1 MKERMENRKVLGIIL
16 GLAGT
21 ITLILYGK
29 SLINA
34 TNASLGNLLVFV
46 NAVSYGFYLIIVKK
60 LMDKYNAFTFVK
72 WIYTFGFLMVLP
84 FGWGEFQ
91 AIDFAN
97 LPTDIFWKIGFVV
110 VFSTFLTYLL
120 NLVSMRELKPT
131 TVAVFIYLQPLF
143 ATIFAVS
150 LGKDDLSLVKLI
162 SAVLIDLNTR
172 MPSVFREMELGLRNQ
187 ISQRLE
193 RGKVDFSLY
202 VEVTGEETTSK
213 INVPIIKGY
222 INQMKAVIPTAD
234 ETELMK
240 MAVRMPD
247 ALKTERDEIDENEW
261 KQIQTVIDEALENI
275 ANFRKDEGA
284 SLEKEFQL
292 RIGNINNLMNEAVS
306 YDAERVETVK
316 TRLRTALDEI
326 KVNVDENRFEQEL
339 IFYLEKYDITEEKV
353 RLGNHLNYFL
363 ETLNGTEANGRKLG
377 FITQEMGREINTM
390 GSKSNHTEMQKLVVM
405 MKDELEKIKEQVLN
419 VL

>member
-1 MKERMENRKVLGIIL
+1 MIHSMTGFGKASLQLPTKK
-16 GLAGT
+16 
-21 ITLILYGK
+21 ITVEIK
-29 SLINA
+29 SLN
-34 TNASLGNLLVFV
+34 SKGL
-46 NAVSYGFYLIIVKK
+46 
-60 LMDKYNAFTFVK
+60 
-72 WIYTFGFLMVLP
+72 
-84 FGWGEFQ
+84 
-91 AIDFAN
+91 
-97 LPTDIFWKIGFVV
+97 
-110 VFSTFLTYLL
+110 
-120 NLVSMRELKPT
+120 
-131 TVAVFIYLQPLF
+131 
-143 ATIFAVS
+143 
-150 LGKDDLSLVKLI
+150 
-162 SAVLIDLNTR
+162 DLNTR

-213 INVPIIKGY
+213 INVPIVKGY
-222 INQMKAVIPTAD
+222 INQMKAVIPNAD

-292 RIGNINNLMNEAVS
+292 RIANIEKLMNEAVS

-316 TRLRTALDEI
+316 TRLRTALDEL

-353 RLGNHLNYFL
+353 RLGNHLNYFI

>member
-1 MKERMENRKVLGIIL
+1 MIHSMTGFGKASLQLPTKK
-16 GLAGT
+16 
-21 ITLILYGK
+21 ITVEIK
-29 SLINA
+29 SLN
-34 TNASLGNLLVFV
+34 SKGL
-46 NAVSYGFYLIIVKK
+46 
-60 LMDKYNAFTFVK
+60 
-72 WIYTFGFLMVLP
+72 
-84 FGWGEFQ
+84 
-91 AIDFAN
+91 
-97 LPTDIFWKIGFVV
+97 
-110 VFSTFLTYLL
+110 
-120 NLVSMRELKPT
+120 
-131 TVAVFIYLQPLF
+131 
-143 ATIFAVS
+143 
-150 LGKDDLSLVKLI
+150 
-162 SAVLIDLNTR
+162 DLNTR

-213 INVPIIKGY
+213 INVPIVKGY
-222 INQMKAVIPTAD
+222 INQMKAVIPNAD

-292 RIGNINNLMNEAVS
+292 RISNINNLMNEAVS

-316 TRLRTALDEI
+316 TRLRTALDELQ
-326 KVNVDENRFEQEL
+326 VNVDENRFEQEL

>member
-1 MKERMENRKVLGIIL
+1 MIQSMTGFGKASLQLPTKK
-16 GLAGT
+16 
-21 ITLILYGK
+21 ITVEIK
-29 SLINA
+29 SLN
-34 TNASLGNLLVFV
+34 SKGL
-46 NAVSYGFYLIIVKK
+46 
-60 LMDKYNAFTFVK
+60 
-72 WIYTFGFLMVLP
+72 
-84 FGWGEFQ
+84 
-91 AIDFAN
+91 
-97 LPTDIFWKIGFVV
+97 
-110 VFSTFLTYLL
+110 
-120 NLVSMRELKPT
+120 
-131 TVAVFIYLQPLF
+131 
-143 ATIFAVS
+143 
-150 LGKDDLSLVKLI
+150 
-162 SAVLIDLNTR
+162 DLNTR

-193 RGKVDFSLY
+193 RGKIDFSLY

-213 INVPIIKGY
+213 INVPIVKSY
-222 INQMKAVIPTAD
+222 INQMKALLPNAD

-261 KQIQTVIDEALENI
+261 KQIQLVINEALENI
-275 ANFRKDEGA
+275 ANFRESEGK
-284 SLEKEFQL
+284 SLEIEFQL
-292 RIGNINNLMNEAVS
+292 RISNIYNLMNDAVS
-306 YDAERVETVK
+306 YDAERVETIK
-316 TRLRTALDEI
+316 TRLRTALDEL
-326 KVNVDENRFEQEL
+326 KVTVDENRFEQEL

>member
-1 MKERMENRKVLGIIL
+1 MIHSMTGFGKASLQLPTKK
-16 GLAGT
+16 
-21 ITLILYGK
+21 ITVEIK
-29 SLINA
+29 SLN
-34 TNASLGNLLVFV
+34 SKGL
-46 NAVSYGFYLIIVKK
+46 
-60 LMDKYNAFTFVK
+60 
-72 WIYTFGFLMVLP
+72 
-84 FGWGEFQ
+84 
-91 AIDFAN
+91 
-97 LPTDIFWKIGFVV
+97 
-110 VFSTFLTYLL
+110 
-120 NLVSMRELKPT
+120 
-131 TVAVFIYLQPLF
+131 
-143 ATIFAVS
+143 
-150 LGKDDLSLVKLI
+150 
-162 SAVLIDLNTR
+162 DLNTR

-213 INVPIIKGY
+213 INVPIVKDY
-222 INQMKAVIPTAD
+222 INQMKAVIPNAD

-292 RIGNINNLMNEAVS
+292 RIANIEKLMNEAVS
-306 YDAERVETVK
+306 YDAERIETVK
-316 TRLRTALDEI
+316 TRLRTALDEL

-390 GSKSNHTEMQKLVVM
+390 GSKSNHSEMQKLVVM

>member
-1 MKERMENRKVLGIIL
+1 MIQSMTGFGKASLQLPTKK
-16 GLAGT
+16 
-21 ITLILYGK
+21 ITVEIK
-29 SLINA
+29 SLN
-34 TNASLGNLLVFV
+34 SKGL
-46 NAVSYGFYLIIVKK
+46 
-60 LMDKYNAFTFVK
+60 
-72 WIYTFGFLMVLP
+72 
-84 FGWGEFQ
+84 
-91 AIDFAN
+91 
-97 LPTDIFWKIGFVV
+97 
-110 VFSTFLTYLL
+110 
-120 NLVSMRELKPT
+120 
-131 TVAVFIYLQPLF
+131 
-143 ATIFAVS
+143 
-150 LGKDDLSLVKLI
+150 
-162 SAVLIDLNTR
+162 DLNTR

-213 INVPIIKGY
+213 INVPIVKGY
-222 INQMKAVIPTAD
+222 INQMKAVIPNAD

-240 MAVRMPD
+240 MAVRMPE

-292 RIGNINNLMNEAVS
+292 RIANIHNLMNEAVS

-316 TRLRTALDEI
+316 TRLRTALDEL

>member
-1 MKERMENRKVLGIIL
+1 MTGFGKASLQLPTKK
-16 GLAGT
+16 
-21 ITLILYGK
+21 ITVEIK
-29 SLINA
+29 SLN
-34 TNASLGNLLVFV
+34 SKGL
-46 NAVSYGFYLIIVKK
+46 
-60 LMDKYNAFTFVK
+60 
-72 WIYTFGFLMVLP
+72 
-84 FGWGEFQ
+84 
-91 AIDFAN
+91 
-97 LPTDIFWKIGFVV
+97 
-110 VFSTFLTYLL
+110 
-120 NLVSMRELKPT
+120 
-131 TVAVFIYLQPLF
+131 
-143 ATIFAVS
+143 
-150 LGKDDLSLVKLI
+150 
-162 SAVLIDLNTR
+162 DLNTR

-213 INVPIIKGY
+213 INVPIVKGY

-292 RIGNINNLMNEAVS
+292 RIANINNLMNEAVS
-306 YDAERVETVK
+306 YDAERIETVK
-316 TRLRTALDEI
+316 TRLRTALDEL

-363 ETLNGTEANGRKLG
+363 ETLNETEANGRKLG

-390 GSKSNHTEMQKLVVM
+390 GSKSNHSEMQKLVVM

>member
-1 MKERMENRKVLGIIL
+1 MIHSMTGFGKASLQLPTKK
-16 GLAGT
+16 
-21 ITLILYGK
+21 ITVEIK
-29 SLINA
+29 SLN
-34 TNASLGNLLVFV
+34 SKGL
-46 NAVSYGFYLIIVKK
+46 
-60 LMDKYNAFTFVK
+60 
-72 WIYTFGFLMVLP
+72 
-84 FGWGEFQ
+84 
-91 AIDFAN
+91 
-97 LPTDIFWKIGFVV
+97 
-110 VFSTFLTYLL
+110 
-120 NLVSMRELKPT
+120 
-131 TVAVFIYLQPLF
+131 
-143 ATIFAVS
+143 
-150 LGKDDLSLVKLI
+150 
-162 SAVLIDLNTR
+162 DLNTR

-213 INVPIIKGY
+213 INVPIVNGY
-222 INQMKAVIPTAD
+222 MNQMKAVLPNAD
-234 ETELMK
+234 ATELLK

-247 ALKTERDEIDENEW
+247 ALKTERDEIDTNEW
-261 KQIQTVIDEALENI
+261 KKIQTVIDEALENI

-292 RIGNINNLMNEAVS
+292 RISNINNLMNEAVS

-316 TRLRTALDEI
+316 TRLRTALEEL

-363 ETLNGTEANGRKLG
+363 ETLNGSEANGRKLG

>member
-1 MKERMENRKVLGIIL
+1 MTGFGKASLQLPTKK
-16 GLAGT
+16 
-21 ITLILYGK
+21 ITVEIK
-29 SLINA
+29 SLN
-34 TNASLGNLLVFV
+34 SKGL
-46 NAVSYGFYLIIVKK
+46 
-60 LMDKYNAFTFVK
+60 
-72 WIYTFGFLMVLP
+72 
-84 FGWGEFQ
+84 
-91 AIDFAN
+91 
-97 LPTDIFWKIGFVV
+97 
-110 VFSTFLTYLL
+110 
-120 NLVSMRELKPT
+120 
-131 TVAVFIYLQPLF
+131 
-143 ATIFAVS
+143 
-150 LGKDDLSLVKLI
+150 
-162 SAVLIDLNTR
+162 DLNTR

-213 INVPIIKGY
+213 INVPIVKGY
-222 INQMKAVIPTAD
+222 MNQLKVVIPNAD
-234 ETELMK
+234 ETELLK

-247 ALKTERDEIDENEW
+247 ALKTERDEIDANEW
-261 KQIQTVIDEALENI
+261 KQIQSVIDEALENI

-292 RIGNINNLMNEAVS
+292 RIANIEKLMNEAVS

-316 TRLRTALDEI
+316 TRLRTALDEL

>member
-1 MKERMENRKVLGIIL
+1 MTGFGKATLQLPTKKI
-16 GLAGT
+16 T
-21 ITLILYGK
+21 IEVK
-29 SLINA
+29 SLN
-34 TNASLGNLLVFV
+34 SKGL
-46 NAVSYGFYLIIVKK
+46 
-60 LMDKYNAFTFVK
+60 
-72 WIYTFGFLMVLP
+72 
-84 FGWGEFQ
+84 
-91 AIDFAN
+91 
-97 LPTDIFWKIGFVV
+97 
-110 VFSTFLTYLL
+110 
-120 NLVSMRELKPT
+120 
-131 TVAVFIYLQPLF
+131 
-143 ATIFAVS
+143 
-150 LGKDDLSLVKLI
+150 
-162 SAVLIDLNTR
+162 DLNVR
-172 MPSVFREMELGLRNQ
+172 MPSLYREMELGLRNL
-187 ISQRLE
+187 IASKLE
-193 RGKVDFSLY
+193 RGKIDFSIY
-202 VEVTGEETTSK
+202 IESTAEQTSTRV
-213 INVPIIKGY
+213 NVPIVKAY
-222 INQMKAVIPTAD
+222 INQLREVYADAD

-284 SLEKEFQL
+284 SLEKEFQV
-292 RIGNINNLMNEAVS
+292 RISNINNLMNEAVS

-316 TRLRTALDEI
+316 TRLRTALDEL

-353 RLGNHLNYFL
+353 RLGNHLSYFL

-405 MKDELEKIKEQVLN
+405 MKDEMEKIKEQVLN